1 MSIRRPLASVATIH
15 PEHIAGIAR
24 DANDRGR
31 FFMAFDGTIAR
42 IVEGWTPY
50 ERERRAWR
58 DGRIGAKAFDPGF
71 RIVAAAMRACRIFGV
86 TPRLLREH
94 ADAPIAWLARCTVRA
109 GHALDVVLDADGA
122 RDDLGAWWWLCLHAS
137 PVISCDAA
145 SFDSP
150 TLFTIGDGVH
160 FATARFLPK
169 PVLAHAKA
177 EAARAGVVALAP
189 GASHHGWGML
199 VVAAPPLIGEIAVQA
214 VRSFPAEEKQVHVHE
229 TLDTSILSALEA
241 STYWT
246 GDIDSDNFEKNLV
259 ATLRRGEKHPEI
271 PRDAI
276 RALCAAEGVAIA
288 EGRDP
293 ATPDDGMAHLVAG
306 FAREHAERAD
316 PLGDATIELALRV
329 VQCVRDAAS
338 WERREY
344 ASEEGRAQFRAELDG
359 LRKRLLAAQATRRV
373 RARAPNA
380 VPVPPLREVPP
391 MPINWREI
399 ALHLMHEDAVALV
412 CALRE
417 QAGAVTSLPMS
428 DLSLR
433 TLTSEWDVREVL
445 GAIMGEP
452 FDERVD
458 ADANKLMT
466 GLPVFVWWPDVSP
479 EPTIRSAIDGW
490 ESVGWGF
497 AQLTLRGAT
506 IDRVLRSAWEHPTGS
521 ELKQPKFGGAGP
533 WRDVDWS
540 LLRKRV
546 AAVRRL
552 IAGPLGGIAP
562 ADGRGIWSLPAAVAE
577 ARAGRRRLL

>member
-1 MSIRRPLASVATIH
+1 MSIRRPLASLARIH
-15 PEHIAGIAR
+15 PEHIAGVAR

-31 FFMAFDGTIAR
+31 FFIAFDATVPR
-42 IVEGWTPY
+42 LVEGWAPY

-58 DGRIGAKAFDPGF
+58 DGRIDAKAFDPGF
-71 RIVAAAMRACRIFGV
+71 RIVAAAMRGCRIFGL
-86 TPRLLREH
+86 TSRLLRDQ
-94 ADAPIAWLARCTVRA
+94 ADAPLAWLSRCTVRA

-145 SFDSP
+145 AFDAP

-177 EAARAGVVALAP
+177 EAARTGTVALSP

-199 VVAAPPLIGEIAVQA
+199 VVAAPPLIGEVAVQA
-214 VRSFPAEEKQVHVHE
+214 MRSFPAEEKQVHVHE
-229 TLDTSILSALEA
+229 TLDTGILSALEA

-246 GDIDSDNFEKNLV
+246 GDIDADNFEKRLV

-288 EGRDP
+288 EGRGP
-293 ATPDDGMAHLVAG
+293 ATPDDGMAQLVAG
-306 FAREHAERAD
+306 FAREHAECAD

-329 VQCVRDAAS
+329 VQCVRDAGS

-344 ASEEGRAQFRAELDG
+344 ASEEGRAQFGTELDG
-359 LRKRLLAAQATRRV
+359 LRKRLVAAQATRRV

-380 VPVPPLREVPP
+380 VAVPPLREVPP
-391 MPINWREI
+391 IPINWREI

-417 QAGAVTSLPMS
+417 QMGAVTSLPMS

-433 TLTSEWDVREVL
+433 ALTSEWDVREVL
-445 GAIMGEP
+445 ANIMGEP
-452 FDERVD
+452 FDERAE
-458 ADANKLMT
+458 ADWSRLRT
-466 GLPVFVWWPDVSP
+466 GLPIFVWWPDVSP
-479 EPTIRSAIDGW
+479 EPAIRSAIDGW

-506 IDRVLRSAWEHPTGS
+506 AERVLPSAWEHPTGS
-521 ELKQPKFGGAGP
+521 ELRQPKFGGSGP

-546 AAVRRL
+546 AGVKKL

-562 ADGRGIWSLPAAVAE
+562 ADGRGWVLPAAAAE
-577 ARAGRRRLL
+577 ANANRRSLS

>member
-1 MSIRRPLASVATIH
+1 MSIRRPLASLARIH
-15 PEHIAGIAR
+15 PEHIAGVAR

-31 FFMAFDGTIAR
+31 FFIAFDATVAR
-42 IVEGWTPY
+42 LVEGWAPY

-58 DGRIGAKAFDPGF
+58 DGRIDAKAFDPGF
-71 RIVAAAMRACRIFGV
+71 RIVAAAMRGCRIFGL
-86 TPRLLREH
+86 TSRLLRDQ
-94 ADAPIAWLARCTVRA
+94 ADAPLAWLSRCTVRA
-109 GHALDVVLDADGA
+109 GNALDVVLDAEGA

-145 SFDSP
+145 AFDAP

-160 FATARFLPK
+160 FATARFLPR

-177 EAARAGVVALAP
+177 EAARTGTVVLAP

-199 VVAAPPLIGEIAVQA
+199 VVAAPPLIGEVAVQA
-214 VRSFPAEEKQVHVHE
+214 MRSFPAEEKQVHVHE
-229 TLDTSILSALEA
+229 TLDTGILSALEA

-246 GDIDSDNFEKNLV
+246 GDIDADNFEKRLV

-288 EGRDP
+288 EGRGP
-293 ATPDDGMAHLVAG
+293 ATPDDGMAQLVAG
-306 FAREHAERAD
+306 FAREHAECAD

-329 VQCVRDAAS
+329 VQCVRDAGS

-344 ASEEGRAQFRAELDG
+344 ASEEGRAQFRTELDG
-359 LRKRLLAAQATRRV
+359 LRKRLVAAQATRRV

-380 VPVPPLREVPP
+380 VPVPALREVPP
-391 MPINWREI
+391 IPINWREI
-399 ALHLMHEDAVALV
+399 ALHLMHEDAVTLL

-417 QAGAVTSLPMS
+417 QTGAVTSLPMS

-433 TLTSEWDVREVL
+433 ALTSEWDVREVL
-445 GAIMGEP
+445 ANIMGEP
-452 FDERVD
+452 FDERAE
-458 ADANKLMT
+458 ADWSRLRT
-466 GLPVFVWWPDVSP
+466 GLPIFVWWPDVSP

-506 IDRVLRSAWEHPTGS
+506 AERVLRSAWEHPTGS
-521 ELKQPKFGGAGP
+521 ELKHPKFGGAGP

-546 AAVRRL
+546 ADVKRL
-552 IAGPLGGIAP
+552 IAGPLGGIASV
-562 ADGRGIWSLPAAVAE
+562 DGRGVWSLPAAVAE
-577 ARAGRRRLL
+577 ARTGRRRLV